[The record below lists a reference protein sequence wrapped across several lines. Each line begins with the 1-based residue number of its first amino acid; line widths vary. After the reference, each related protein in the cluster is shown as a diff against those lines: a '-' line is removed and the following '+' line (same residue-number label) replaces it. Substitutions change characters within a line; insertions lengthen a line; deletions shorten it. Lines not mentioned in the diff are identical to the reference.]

1 MWTAAVRRDAPLV
14 VSYYLGMSSFSNKSH
29 HLEGSKQEETGG
41 LIIKKKPADKV
52 EFKKPVAR
60 ASRLGLDALA
70 REKRREQLE
79 ERKKKRSVEEPSVS
93 KRPCLDSE
101 DEFYSSE
108 GRVRVSF
115 GSSGSSRD
123 RRYR

>member
-1 MWTAAVRRDAPLV
+1 
-14 VSYYLGMSSFSNKSH
+14 MSSFSSQSH
-29 HLEGSKQEETGG
+29 HLEGSSQEEPGG
-41 LIIKKKPADKV
+41 LIIKKKSADVV

-70 REKRREQLE
+70 REKKREQLQEKRKNRFLE
-79 ERKKKRSVEEPSVS
+79 EEVVSKKRRQE
-93 KRPCLDSE
+93 SE
-101 DEFYSSE
+101 DEFYSNE

-115 GSSGSSRD
+115 GSSASSRD

>member
-1 MWTAAVRRDAPLV
+1 
-14 VSYYLGMSSFSNKSH
+14 MSSFSNKSH
-29 HLEGSKQEETGG
+29 HLEGSNQEETGG
-41 LIIKKKPADKV
+41 LIIKKKPADAV

-79 ERKKKRSVEEPSVS
+79 ERKKRRPVEEPIVS
-93 KRPCLDSE
+93 KRPCRDSE

>member
-1 MWTAAVRRDAPLV
+1 MLHVEWDVWFVIV
-14 VSYYLGMSSFSNKSH
+14 VGCQFGMSSFSSKSH
-29 HLEGSKQEETGG
+29 HLEGTNEGESGG
-41 LIIKKKPADKV
+41 LIIKKKPADAV
-52 EFKKPVAR
+52 EFKKPGAR

-79 ERKKKRSVEEPSVS
+79 ERKKRRPVEEPTAS
-93 KRPCLDSE
+93 KKPRRDDE
-101 DEFYSSE
+101 DEFYSNE